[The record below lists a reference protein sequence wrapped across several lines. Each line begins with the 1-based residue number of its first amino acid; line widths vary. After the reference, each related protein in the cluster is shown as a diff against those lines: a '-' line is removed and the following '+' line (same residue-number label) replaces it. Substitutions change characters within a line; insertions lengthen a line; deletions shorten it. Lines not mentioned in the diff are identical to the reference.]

1 MASIKSPA
9 VRRIMKELQEMEQG
23 RDTPQYRVTAVED
36 NLLELHFT
44 ISGPA
49 DSPYATGRY
58 HGRILCPSEYPY
70 QPPEILFLT
79 LTATAKWTVRSQH
92 KDLLVGNE
100 FSSRAVAAGVGQYDT
115 KITVLVGLM
124 AFMATESEG
133 AIGSLH
139 WTDDERWVLAN
150 Q

>member
-9 VRRIMKELQEMEQG
+9 VRRIMKELQEMEQD

-58 HGRILCPSEYPY
+58 HGRILCPPEYPY

-79 LTATAKWTVRSQH
+79 PSGRFEV
-92 KDLLVGNE
+92 N
-100 FSSRAVAAGVGQYDT
+100 T
-115 KITVLVGLM
+115 KICLSGLM

-133 AIGSLH
+133 AIGSLQ
-139 WTDDERWVLAN
+139 WTDDERRALAN

>member
-9 VRRIMKELQEMEQG
+9 VRRIMKELQEMEQD

-58 HGRILCPSEYPY
+58 HGRILCPPEYPY

-79 LTATAKWTVRSQH
+79 PSGRFEV
-92 KDLLVGNE
+92 N
-100 FSSRAVAAGVGQYDT
+100 T
-115 KITVLVGLM
+115 KICLSVRTVLVGLM
-124 AFMATESEG
+124 AFMATESDG

-139 WTDDERWVLAN
+139 WTDGERRALAN